1 MRLLVAIVTSGA
13 AAIVFAPL
21 ASSTFPGRTG
31 VIAFDRP
38 NDANVQ
44 IYTMNAD
51 GNDVRNI
58 SNNTGGDH
66 DPRYSADGSRI
77 TFVSTRDGNHEIY
90 VMNADGSGQTRL
102 TSNAVADEV
111 PAFTADG
118 RIVFASDRDGGTKL
132 FVMNGDGTDVR
143 RLTNDAF
150 DFFPAPS
157 PRGDAV
163 AFISNRDGDG
173 TYDIFT
179 TTTSGGPLKRV
190 TDSPTADVWPMWSP
204 NGNDIAFTRWDG
216 SEHVLYTVHKDG
228 SGLTRITDV
237 PGRDELAPAWSPDGS
252 KLVFLG
258 CFNGDCDL
266 IVKNADGT
274 GPETTL
280 VHGGAGA
287 PDWQA
292 LPRGPQ

>member
-1 MRLLVAIVTSGA
+1 MRVIAVVFALVVA
-13 AAIVFAPL
+13 AAVVTPL
-21 ASSTFPGRTG
+21 ASSSFPGAVG

-51 GNDVRNI
+51 GTDIRNL
-58 SNNTGGDH
+58 SNNTGDDH
-66 DPRYSADGSRI
+66 DPRYSADGRRI

-90 VMNADGSGQTRL
+90 VMNADGSDQTRL
-102 TSNAVADEV
+102 TSNAIPDEV

-132 FVMNGDGTDVR
+132 FVMNGDGTSVR
-143 RLTNDAF
+143 RFTDDAF
-150 DFFPAPS
+150 DFFPAPA
-157 PRGDAV
+157 PRGDTV

-179 TTTSGGPLKRV
+179 TTTKGGPLKRV
-190 TDSPTADVWPMWSP
+190 TDSPTADVWPIWSP
-204 NGNDIAFTRWDG
+204 SGNDIAFTRWDG

-228 SGLTRITDV
+228 TGLTRITSV

-258 CFNGDCDL
+258 CVNGDCKL

-280 VHGGAGA
+280 IDSGAGA
-287 PDWQA
+287 PDWQP
-292 LPRGPQ
+292 LVRGA